1 MRQTDYVILGL
12 LAERPLSGYQIKKIV
27 DIRFQFFWSES
38 FGQIFPALKSLASQG
53 YCEELP
59 QEGAC
64 ARVAKRYRITPAG
77 RQALVDWLGQPV
89 EKESLRLEI
98 LLKTYFS
105 GYAAPEAMLMHLGAF
120 SESHEKQLHLLNLFQ
135 AELERIPDE
144 DGNHRDILRVIDF
157 GQKANRAYLD
167 WCRETKTYFEQKQ
180 SIGRRGSDRTQDTA
194 PKGKANQE

>member
-12 LAERPLSGYQIKKIV
+12 LAERPLSGYQIKKII

-38 FGQIFPALKSLASQG
+38 FGQIFPALKSLAAQG

-59 QEGAC
+59 QEGARA
-64 ARVAKRYRITPAG
+64 ARVYQITPAG
-77 RQALVDWLGQPV
+77 REALVQWLGQPV

-105 GYAAPEAMLMHLGAF
+105 GYATPEAMLAHLTAF
-120 SESHEKQLHLLNLFQ
+120 EESHSKQLHILGLFQ

-144 DGNHRDILRVIDF
+144 DENHGDILRVIDF

-167 WCRETKTYFEQKQ
+167 WCRETKTYFEQKMAN
-180 SIGRRGSDRTQDTA
+180 T
-194 PKGKANQE
+194 KGLPDKIQNIAQTGEHNQE